1 MVCCGAKWGG
11 VRASPAFSFRS
22 CLPGNVQAYITTAVP
37 HAEGETGAMAFRGT
51 YEHTVDDRGRVAI
64 PARYRHEFA
73 EGVVLTRSPE
83 GCVEIYTQDGF
94 DEMSNLVT
102 AEPAT
107 HLKGRRLRRG
117 FFARSWD
124 AELDRQGRILIPA
137 QLREIAQLNGA
148 VIINGRREC
157 LEVWNRDRWEKEL
170 EQVQEAYAAELESL
184 E

>member
-11 VRASPAFSFRS
+11 VGFSCPFLFAHA
-22 CLPGNVQAYITTAVP
+22 CPGSEQANTSTAVP
-37 HAEGETGAMAFRGT
+37 YGEGEPGQMAFRGT

-73 EGVVLTRSPE
+73 EGIVLTLSPE
-83 GCVEIYTQDGF
+83 GCLEIYTQEGF

-117 FFARSWD
+117 FFARSGD

-137 QLREIAQLNGA
+137 QRRETAQLNGA

-157 LEVWNRDRWEKEL
+157 LEVWSHDRWEKEL
-170 EQVQEAYAAELESL
+170 EQVEAAYAAELESL